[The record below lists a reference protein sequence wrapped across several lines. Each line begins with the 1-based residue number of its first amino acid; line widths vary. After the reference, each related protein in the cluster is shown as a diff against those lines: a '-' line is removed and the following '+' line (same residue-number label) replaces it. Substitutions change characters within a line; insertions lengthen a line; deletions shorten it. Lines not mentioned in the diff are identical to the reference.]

1 MKTPHIDSIGARNLV
16 ARPVPNAGRGK
27 SDVGFRAVLTEQ
39 LLQMNE
45 QQLQADSAVA
55 ALATGETEDINSVVM
70 QMAEADLS
78 FRLAIEIRNRL
89 LESYQEIMRL
99 QV

>member
-1 MKTPHIDSIGARNLV
+1 MNTPQINSVDTQALIGDTRSSAKAGDSKG
-16 ARPVPNAGRGK
+16 
-27 SDVGFRAVLTEQ
+27 GFGAVLAEQ
-39 LLQMNE
+39 LSSLNE

-55 ALATGETEDINSVVM
+55 SLATGETDDVNFVVM
-70 QMAEADLS
+70 QMAEADLT
-78 FRLAIEIRNRL
+78 FRMAIEIRNRL